1 MDLDKQLGADQQLG
15 AEIKKATVAHVEELA
30 QLFDDYRVW
39 YRKPS
44 DLKAAKAFLQA
55 RIEKEESVI
64 FIAYNDFG
72 EMAGFTQ
79 LYPLFSSTRMKRLWL
94 LNDLFVHPDFRGI
107 GMSKKLIER
116 AKQLCRETNACAM
129 ILETEKSNLIG
140 NELYPRTGFE
150 LDVET
155 NHYEWTTTEEI

>member
-1 MDLDKQLGADQQLG
+1 MDLDKQLGAKIQ
-15 AEIKKATVAHVEELA
+15 KATAEHIDEVAL
-30 QLFDDYRVW
+30 LFDAYRVW
-39 YRKPS
+39 YGKTS
-44 DLKAAKAFLQA
+44 DLKAAKAFLRA
-55 RIEKEESVI
+55 RIEREESEI

-107 GMSKKLIER
+107 GISKKLIER
-116 AKQLCRETNACAM
+116 AKELCRATNACAL

-150 LDVET
+150 LDVEH
-155 NHYEWTTTEEI
+155 NHYEWTTTDKE

>member
-1 MDLDKQLGADQQLG
+1 MDLEKELGAKIQ
-15 AEIKKATVAHVEELA
+15 KATTEHVDELA
-30 QLFDDYRVW
+30 LLFDAYRVW
-39 YRKPS
+39 YRKTS
-44 DLKAAKAFLQA
+44 DVKAAKAFLKA
-55 RIEKEESVI
+55 RIEKEESEI

-79 LYPLFSSTRMKRLWL
+79 LYPLFSSTRMKRSWL

-107 GMSKKLIER
+107 GISKKLIER

-140 NELYPRTGFE
+140 NELYPRTGFA
-150 LDVET
+150 LDAEH
-155 NHYEWTTTEEI
+155 NHYEWTTTDKE